1 MKTNITTDTVVA
13 VRMLRT
19 ELSRPSAFGS
29 HEALRDTVRRF
40 AESGILSWVEEQWRT
55 EQRAAGP
62 RPTDPRQAV
71 PFHVDLAYY
80 TSTQGRVSGMR
91 TAQDTVM
98 AADEA
103 DALAQAEQNLGD
115 KLVRER
121 VVDYR
126 EQLIIRSNNT
136 CPAS

>member
-1 MKTNITTDTVVA
+1 MKTTITTETVAA
-13 VRMLRT
+13 VRLLRT

-29 HEALRDTVRRF
+29 HEALRDAARRL
-40 AESGILSWVEEQWRT
+40 ADAGVLSWVEEQWRT

-62 RPTDPRQAV
+62 RPADPRQAV
-71 PFHVDLAYY
+71 PFHVDLVYY
-80 TSTQGRVSGMR
+80 TSMEGRVSDTR

-103 DALAQAEQNLGD
+103 DALAQAERNLGD
-115 KLVRER
+115 KLVRAKI
-121 VVDYR
+121 VDYR